1 MVVAKAKQ
9 NLKKSGSYHHGNLK
23 DALVRAAMARIAKSR
38 DFDFKLRDLAQDCGV
53 SLAASYRHFDS
64 KRALLV
70 QIATEGFRELASQ
83 QAEAAP
89 AELPPIEALARIGE
103 AYIQFAMRF
112 PTHFLVMFH
121 PSLSNRAED
130 PELLAAAMSSG
141 EKVGA
146 AVERLLAE
154 RGGPTVRKDSRETSR
169 LSFRA
174 WSAAHGYASL
184 LVAHNPLPDRP
195 IYRGV
200 QDLDAIKA
208 YVAAIVS
215 GIFGER

>member
-1 MVVAKAKQ
+1 MVAAKAKQ
-9 NLKKSGSYHHGNLK
+9 SLKKSGSYHHGNLK
-23 DALVRAAMARIAKSR
+23 EALVRAAMARIAKSR

-64 KRALLV
+64 KRALLIR
-70 QIATEGFRELASQ
+70 IATEGFEELARQ
-83 QAEAAP
+83 QAAAAP
-89 AELPPIEALARIGE
+89 AKLPPAEALSRIGE
-103 AYIQFAMRF
+103 AYIRFAMSF

-130 PELLAAAMSSG
+130 PALLAAAMSSG

-146 AVERLLAE
+146 AVERMLAE
-154 RGGPTVRKDSRETSR
+154 QGRKDSREASR

-200 QDLDAIKA
+200 QDPDAIKA
-208 YVAAIVS
+208 YVDAIVS